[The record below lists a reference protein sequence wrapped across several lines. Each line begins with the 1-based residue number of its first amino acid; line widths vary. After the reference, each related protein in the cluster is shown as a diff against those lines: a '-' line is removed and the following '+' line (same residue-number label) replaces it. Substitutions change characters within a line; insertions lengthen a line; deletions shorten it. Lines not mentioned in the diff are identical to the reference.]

1 MQRLIRAVDRLSIF
15 LGKAAAWLFAL
26 LMVVVCVE
34 VAKRYL
40 MNMPTAW
47 IFDATTMLYAT
58 GFMLCG
64 AYGLAQNAHVR
75 GDFLYGSMPPRRQAA
90 FDLALYFLFFLPGVL
105 GLIFAGWDFAAD
117 SWRIAE
123 RSNITAEGPPVYHF
137 KTVIPVAAFLVLLQ
151 GLVEMLRCAICL
163 KTGAW
168 PEREKDAEEIDVV
181 EEQLAASAYVDEDA
195 KRDAIEHV
203 HQIDE
208 AAHQRNAGPKP

>member
-1 MQRLIRAVDRLSIF
+1 MAELIRRIDAVSIWT
-15 LGKAAAWLFAL
+15 GKAAAWLFFA

-40 MNMPTAW
+40 LNAPTAW

-64 AYGLAQNAHVR
+64 AYGLAQDAHVR

-90 FDLALYFLFFLPGVL
+90 LDLALYVLFFLPGVL

-123 RSNITAEGPPVYHF
+123 RSNITADGPPVYHF
-137 KTVIPVAAFLVLLQ
+137 KTVIPVAAALVLLQ
-151 GLVEMLRCAICL
+151 GIVEMIRCVICL
-163 KTGAW
+163 KAGAW
-168 PEREKDAEEIDVV
+168 PERLKDAEEIDVV
-181 EEQLAASAYVDEDA
+181 EEQLSASAYVDDDA
-195 KRDAIEHV
+195 KRETLERV
-203 HQIDE
+203 HDIDE
-208 AAHQRNAGPKP
+208 SAHQRIKS

>member
-1 MQRLIRAVDRLSIF
+1 MLKLIRLVDRLSIVV
-15 LGKAAAWLFAL
+15 GKAAAWLFGL

-34 VAKRYL
+34 VTKRYVF
-40 MNMPTAW
+40 NMPTAW
-47 IFDATTMLYAT
+47 IFDATNMIYAT

-64 AYGLAQNAHVR
+64 AYGLAQGAHVR

-90 FDLALYFLFFLPGVL
+90 FDLVLYVVFFLPGVT
-105 GLIFAGWDFAAD
+105 GLIFAGWDFAAA

-123 RSNITAEGPPVYHF
+123 HSNITADGPPVYHF
-137 KTVIPVAAFLVLLQ
+137 KTVIPVAAAFVLLQ
-151 GLVEMLRCAICL
+151 GLIEMMRCVICL

-195 KRDAIEHV
+195 KRDAIQHV
-203 HQIDE
+203 HDIDA
-208 AAHQRNAGPKP
+208 AAHQRSTGDKA

>member
-1 MQRLIRAVDRLSIF
+1 MHALIRLVDRISIF
-15 LGKAAAWLFAL
+15 IGKASAWLFGAL
-26 LMVVVCVE
+26 MLMVCIE

-40 MNMPTAW
+40 LNMPTPW
-47 IFDATTMLYAT
+47 IFDASNMLYGT

-90 FDLALYFLFFLPGVL
+90 FDLALYVVFFLPGLL

-123 RSNITAEGPPVYHF
+123 HSNITADGPPVYHF
-137 KTVIPVAAFLVLLQ
+137 KTVIPLAAAFLLLQ
-151 GLVEMLRCAICL
+151 GLVEMMRCVICL
-163 KTGAW
+163 RTGEW
-168 PEREKDAEEIDVV
+168 PAREKDAEEIDVV

-195 KRDAIEHV
+195 KRDAIAHV
-203 HQIDE
+203 HDIDE
-208 AAHQRNAGPKP
+208 AAHQRNAGAKP

>member
-1 MQRLIRAVDRLSIF
+1 MKTLIRSIDRLSIF
-15 LGKAAAWLFAL
+15 LGKASAWLFGL

-34 VAKRYL
+34 VAKRYVL
-40 MNMPTAW
+40 NMPTAW
-47 IFDATTMLYAT
+47 VFDFTTMLYGA

-90 FDLALYFLFFLPGVL
+90 FDLILYFVFFLPGVL

-117 SWRIAE
+117 SWRIQE
-123 RSNITAEGPPVYHF
+123 HSNITAEGPPVYHF

-151 GLVEMLRCAICL
+151 GLVEMVRCAICL

-181 EEQLAASAYVDEDA
+181 EEQLSASAYVDEEA

-203 HQIDE
+203 HDIDA
-208 AAHQRNAGPKP
+208 AAHQRSSGDKA